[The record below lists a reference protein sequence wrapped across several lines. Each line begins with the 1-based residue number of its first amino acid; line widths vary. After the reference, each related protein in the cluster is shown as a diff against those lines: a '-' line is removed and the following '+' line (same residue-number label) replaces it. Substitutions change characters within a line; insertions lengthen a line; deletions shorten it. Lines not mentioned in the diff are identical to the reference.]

1 MPGGI
6 LLVDKPKGVTSH
18 DVVAMVR
25 RQLGTKKVGHAGT
38 LDPMATGL
46 MVVGI
51 DSGTKLLSHLFGLD
65 KQYLA
70 TIRLG
75 QATSTDDAEG
85 EVLSEADASKITKE
99 QLQLEIE
106 KLTGEIEQVPSSVSA
121 IKVDGRRAY
130 DIVRSGESV
139 ELASRRVKIYR
150 FQLISE
156 ITRVDKFLEFDVLV
170 DCSSGTYIR
179 ALARDMGQ
187 ALGVGGHLRE
197 LRRTM
202 VGEFRID
209 DATKPDELRK
219 PMTLLE
225 VATMLFPVV
234 ELGDAQAQDIIH
246 GKRIVLEESSPVA
259 ADYRGALL
267 AILEPAGKAYRSV
280 TVFPESFNG

>member
-6 LLVDKPKGVTSH
+6 LLIDKPKGVTSH

-65 KQYLA
+65 KQYRA

-75 QATSTDDAEG
+75 QSTRTDDAEG

-99 QLQLEIE
+99 QIQLEIE
-106 KLTGEIEQVPSSVSA
+106 KLTGEIDQVPSSVSA
-121 IKVDGRRAY
+121 IKVEGRRAY

-156 ITRVDKFLEFDVLV
+156 ITQVERFIEFDVLV

-209 DATKPDELRK
+209 DASKPDELRK

-234 ELGDAQAQDIIH
+234 ELSDSQAQDIIH
-246 GKRIVLEESSPVA
+246 GKRIVLQESSPVA
-259 ADYRGALL
+259 ANFRGALL
-267 AILEPAGKAYRSV
+267 AILEPIAKSFRSV

>member
-130 DIVRSGESV
+130 DIIRSGESV
-139 ELASRRVKIYR
+139 ELASRRVKIYW

-209 DATKPDELRK
+209 DASKPDELRK

-234 ELGDAQAQDIIH
+234 ELSDSQAQDIIH
-246 GKRIVLEESSPVA
+246 GKRIVLQESSPVA
-259 ADYRGALL
+259 ANFRGALL
-267 AILEPAGKAYRSV
+267 AILEPIAKSFRSV

>member
-106 KLTGEIEQVPSSVSA
+106 KLTGEIQQVPSSVSA

-139 ELASRRVKIYR
+139 ELTSRRVKIYR

-267 AILEPAGKAYRSV
+267 AILEPVGKAYRSV

>member
-130 DIVRSGESV
+130 DIIRSGESV
-139 ELASRRVKIYR
+139 ELASRRVKIYW

-267 AILEPAGKAYRSV
+267 AILEPVGKAYRSV

>member
-139 ELASRRVKIYR
+139 ELTSRRVKIYR

-259 ADYRGALL
+259 ADHRGALL
-267 AILEPAGKAYRSV
+267 AILEPVGKAYRSV

>member
-139 ELASRRVKIYR
+139 ELTSRRVKIYR

-267 AILEPAGKAYRSV
+267 AILEPVGKAYRSV

>member
-106 KLTGEIEQVPSSVSA
+106 KLTGEIQQVPSSVSA
-121 IKVDGRRAY
+121 INVDGRRAY

-234 ELGDAQAQDIIH
+234 ELSDAQAQDIIH

-267 AILEPAGKAYRSV
+267 AILEPVGKAYRSV

>member
-187 ALGVGGHLRE
+187 SLGVGGHLRE

-234 ELGDAQAQDIIH
+234 ELSDAQAQDIIH

-267 AILEPAGKAYRSV
+267 AILEPIGKAYRSV